1 MDRPVNLI
9 MCHIVKGPITLVLDN
24 PHNVTV
30 QSSSLHFG
38 SSGVGVGMQER

>member
-1 MDRPVNLI
+1 MDLPVNLI

-30 QSSSLHFG
+30 QSSLHSG
-38 SSGVGVGMQER
+38 SSVGGGGMQER